1 MVNTNMVIKG
11 ETPEKLSSSR
21 KSSMEYYQEKKRLM
35 NKLDMIGYSD

>member
-21 KSSMEYYQEKKRLM
+21 KSSMEYLLPRKEET
-35 NKLDMIGYSD
+35 NE